1 MKKWGILYA
10 IADRR
15 MGDEKILEALLAGVD
30 MIQLREK
37 GQSAAEYLRDAKWM
51 REQTDRTGTLFLVN
65 DRLDIALA
73 SGADGVH
80 LGQSDLPVQEARR
93 IVRAMGRPD
102 FLIGATARTAKQAGL
117 AFAAG
122 ADYIGSGAWY
132 ETRTKEDA
140 SLLSEET
147 YLEIRKAAPIPNV
160 AIGGLTPTNCLRPL
174 RLGASGIA
182 AAGGLFGVDSVTEAI
197 RAFRERLERAE
208 G

>member
-73 SGADGVH
+73 SGA
-80 LGQSDLPVQEARR
+80 DLPVQEARR